1 MIDTTALFIAGLEV
15 KHAMLAG
22 LCIVAAGVFTALYFS
37 LKQNF
42 NKQTQHY
49 NTNRQLLQSYSELEQ
64 AMMEHMARMKSSRDT
79 MMETDNQ
86 TMNDMMEMNP

>member
-1 MIDTTALFIAGLEV
+1 MIDTTALLIASFEV

-49 NTNRQLLQSYSELEQ
+49 NTGTHLT
-64 AMMEHMARMKSSRDT
+64 ASS
-79 MMETDNQ
+79 TDICVIHVI
-86 TMNDMMEMNP
+86 

>member
-1 MIDTTALFIAGLEV
+1 MIDTTALFIASLEV

-42 NKQTQHY
+42 NKTTLHY
-49 NTNRQLLQSYSELEQ
+49 N
-64 AMMEHMARMKSSRDT
+64 DT
-79 MMETDNQ
+79 KLT
-86 TMNDMMEMNP
+86 

>member
-1 MIDTTALFIAGLEV
+1 MIDTTALLIAGLEV

-49 NTNRQLLQSYSELEQ
+49 NTNR
-64 AMMEHMARMKSSRDT
+64 
-79 MMETDNQ
+79 
-86 TMNDMMEMNP
+86 